1 MAIGQIR
8 PQWRHL
14 WAGRNNK
21 PWPMRSV
28 FDMVAEESSAILLV
42 ASAVMLDTCN
52 ILPVAQI
59 QQSGHGGMWFFKS
72 KLAITPT

>member
-1 MAIGQIR
+1 
-8 PQWRHL
+8 
-14 WAGRNNK
+14 
-21 PWPMRSV
+21 MRSV

-59 QQSGHGGMWFFKS
+59 QQSGHGGMWFFQVKTGHHS
-72 KLAITPT
+72 NMRHLENERPASREWLSAIL